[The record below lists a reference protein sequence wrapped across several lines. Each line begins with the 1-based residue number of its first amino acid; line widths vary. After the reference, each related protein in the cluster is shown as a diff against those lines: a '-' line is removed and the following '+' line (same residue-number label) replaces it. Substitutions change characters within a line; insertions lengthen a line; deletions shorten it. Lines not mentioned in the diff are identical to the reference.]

1 MSPHRV
7 VSVVHHLILAHII
20 VMVAIRPLIV
30 GPVVDITLPILMLML
45 IVVHL
50 VWHALTTVH
59 LVPSS
64 LVASELVAAH
74 G

>member
-7 VSVVHHLILAHII
+7 VSMIHLAHVV
-20 VMVAIRPLIV
+20 VMMSIGPLIV
-30 GPVVDITLPILMLML
+30 GPVVDIALPILILL
-45 IVVHL
+45 VVHL
-50 VWHALTTVH
+50 VWHTLASVH

-64 LVASELVAAH
+64 LVASELVAVH

>member
-7 VSVVHHLILAHII
+7 VSVVHHLIMAHII

-30 GPVVDITLPILMLML
+30 GPVVDITLPILML

-59 LVPSS
+59 LIPSS